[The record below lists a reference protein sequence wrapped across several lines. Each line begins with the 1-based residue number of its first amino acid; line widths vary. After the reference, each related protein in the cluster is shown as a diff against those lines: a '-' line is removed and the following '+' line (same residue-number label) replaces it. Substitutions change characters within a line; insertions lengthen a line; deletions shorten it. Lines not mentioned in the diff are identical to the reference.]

1 MSEAGKV
8 RRFGIIEYHDIG
20 SGMGERPNGGFVLNA
35 DYEASERRVKELEQ
49 ANNIAMQMRNWLT
62 IFSTRKRGL
71 TDNDI
76 KIMGRLVDAFDAA
89 ISGQGEKQ

>member
-1 MSEAGKV
+1 MSEIQIFTVCDDGYDYWLSP
-8 RRFGIIEYHDIG
+8 ETP
-20 SGMGERPNGGFVLNA
+20 PNETKLVLHT